1 MTENTIEAFS
11 EVIPNLNTLFIS
23 LTKFHNSL
31 NLKSQNLKKLLLF
44 ATLFLSFFCRSQIV
58 NIPNAA
64 FKAKLLAA
72 NSTNFFASTEAPI
85 YSVFYNNWNGPTSN
99 SIDTNGDGEIQV
111 SEALAIKCLNLKDS
125 NLTNLAGIEF
135 FTNLQSLRIDG
146 NSLTT
151 LNLNQ
156 NTALINLRC
165 ENNLL
170 TNLNIDQ
177 LPNLRDLNCDFNEL
191 TTFNISQ
198 STSLKRLYCSDNN
211 LSTLDVSQSTAL
223 EILHCINNNLTTLD
237 VSQCISLKNLQC
249 ALNSITTLNV
259 AGASALNFLTCANN
273 NLTILDLSQNTLLNS
288 LRCENNQLTNLNVL
302 QCANLEQLWCYNN
315 QLTTLDVSTLTTL
328 TKFVCNTNQLTSLD
342 ISKCISLNFF
352 DFSINNLIYLN
363 LKNGVTNWTN
373 FYFDYNPNLQYVC
386 ADEENRALVENYT
399 MFLPS
404 CHINSYCTFTPG
416 GNYFEITGNVA
427 LDYDN
432 NGCDSQDP
440 SYKNLNFT
448 VTDGTNTLTT
458 IANKSGNYYIP
469 MASETTTTVTP
480 NLENP
485 SYFTIS
491 PISFNVTFPDAISP
505 FNQNFCL
512 TAIGT
517 KPDVDVV
524 IIPIRPAR
532 PGFDAI
538 YSLQYRNK
546 GNQVESGSVSFTYN
560 ETILDYITSNPAF
573 DSQTANSFTWNFS
586 NLQPFDTREI
596 TFKLNVNSPME
607 IPAVNV
613 NDLLTYS
620 ATISTQNTDLT
631 PADNLFTLN
640 QIVVGSYDPN
650 DKTCLQGASI
660 TPAMVGKYVHY
671 MIRFENTGTFYAENI
686 VVTDEIDLT
695 KFDITSLIPLHS
707 SHDFVTKINANK
719 VEFIFQGINLTF
731 DDENN
736 DGYIVFKIKTK
747 SNLVLG
753 NTFSNAAAIYFDYNY
768 PIVTNNYV
776 TTVQN
781 FLGLDKNHSANDFI
795 AYPNPVKDILN
806 FKTNNIVLK
815 VEIYDAAGRILHS
828 NSVRENRINLSQL
841 KAGNYILK
849 IYTNKGTTN
858 SKITKQ

>member
-1 MTENTIEAFS
+1 MKT
-11 EVIPNLNTLFIS
+11 
-23 LTKFHNSL
+23 
-31 NLKSQNLKKLLLF
+31 LLLF
-44 ATLFLSFFCRSQIV
+44 ATLFLSFFCSAQLV
-58 NIPNAA
+58 TIPNAA

-72 NSTNFFASTEAPI
+72 NSTNFFASTEAPV

-125 NLTNLAGIEF
+125 NLTDLTGIEF
-135 FTNLQSLRIDG
+135 FTNLQSLRVNG

-165 ENNLL
+165 ENNVLATLNIGQL
-170 TNLNIDQ
+170 TNL
-177 LPNLRDLNCDFNEL
+177 LDFNCEFNQL
-191 TTFNISQ
+191 TGFNISQ
-198 STSLKRLYCSDNN
+198 STSLKRVYCNDNN

-223 EILHCINNNLTTLD
+223 EILHCVNNNLTTLD

-249 ALNSITTLNV
+249 GLNSLTTLNV
-259 AGASALNFLTCANN
+259 AGASALEFLTCADN
-273 NLTILDLSQNTLLNS
+273 NLTTLDLSQNTLLTW
-288 LRCENNQLTNLNVL
+288 LRCENNQLNNLNVL
-302 QCANLEQLWCYNN
+302 QCVNLEQLWCYNN
-315 QLTTLDVSTLTTL
+315 QLTTLDVSTLTNM

-342 ISKCISLNFF
+342 ISQCVSLNFF

-363 LKNGVTNWTN
+363 LKNGVTSWNS
-373 FYFDYNPNLQYVC
+373 FYFNYNPTLQYVC

-399 MFLPS
+399 ISIPN

-416 GNYFEITGNVA
+416 GNYFEITGNVV

-448 VTDGTNTLTT
+448 VTDGTNTLTS
-458 IANKSGNYYIP
+458 IANSSGNYYIP
-469 MASETTTTVTP
+469 MGSEATTTVTP

-485 SYFTIS
+485 SYFSIS
-491 PISFNVTFPDAISP
+491 PTSFDVTFPAAISP
-505 FNQNFCL
+505 YNQNFCV

-517 KPDVDVV
+517 KSDVDVLIV
-524 IIPIRPAR
+524 PLRPAR
-532 PGFDAI
+532 PGFDTM

-546 GNQVESGSVSFTYN
+546 GNQVENGSISFTYN
-560 ETILDYITSNPAF
+560 ETVLDYIISNPVF
-573 DSQTANSFTWNFS
+573 DSQTANSLTWNFI
-586 NLQPFDTREI
+586 NLQPFETREI
-596 TFKLNVNSPME
+596 YFTLSVNSPME

-613 NDLLTYS
+613 DDVLSSS

-631 PADNLFTLN
+631 PTDNIFTLN

-650 DKTCLQGASI
+650 DKTCLEGASV

-671 MIRFENTGTFYAENI
+671 MIRFENTGTYYAENI
-686 VVTDEIDLT
+686 VVKDEIDLT

-707 SHDFVTKINANK
+707 SHYFVTRITGNK
-719 VEFIFQGINLTF
+719 VEFIFEGVDLPF
-731 DDENN
+731 DDANN
-736 DGYIVFKIKTK
+736 DGYVVFKIKTK
-747 SNLVLG
+747 PNLVLG
-753 NTFSNAAAIYFDYNY
+753 NTFSNSAAIYFDYNY
-768 PIVTNNYV
+768 PILTNNYV

-781 FLGLDKNHSANDFI
+781 NLGLDEKHFSEDVV
-795 AYPNPVKDILN
+795 AYPNPIRDILN
-806 FKTNNIVLK
+806 FKTNEIVLK
-815 VEIYDAAGRILHS
+815 VEIYDTSGRILHS
-828 NSVRENRINLSQL
+828 KSVQQNSINVSEL

-849 IYTNKGTTN
+849 LYTDKGIVH
-858 SKITKQ
+858 SKIIKE